1 MSQIRK
7 SNGTLEFLQHIKNK
21 AELPTIEE
29 IIYQEDTQITKIHP
43 KKICNWKHHDRNQF
57 EYGDLDALA
66 NDIKNNGQ
74 QQPIIVRPI
83 KHKKYNFEVIAGERR
98 WRAASAI
105 DIDLLAIV
113 KPFSDEEA
121 AICQIAENN
130 HREKISDYS
139 RGMNIYNL
147 MKKNIIT
154 QNELKDKIGL
164 SQSSISG
171 LLSFSQVPKE
181 IWEAVQDLS
190 NVSSRTASEIRVLCN
205 KGQEYIDALKGISDI
220 IREGKGRRT
229 IESEVNKIINNK
241 NVRKKAAHKNKK
253 VLNKNGEHVFTWT
266 LKNSVAIGLKFT
278 SSIKGEKRKTIE
290 KKIMQILD
298 S

>member
-29 IIYQEDTQITKIHP
+29 IIYQEDTQITKIRP
-43 KKICNWKHHDRNQF
+43 KEICNWKHHDRNQF

-98 WRAASAI
+98 WRAASTI

-113 KPFSDEEA
+113 KPLSDEEA

-190 NVSSRTASEIRVLCN
+190 KVSSRTASEIRVLCN

-229 IESEVNKIINNK
+229 IEAEVNKTINNK
-241 NVRKKAAHKNKK
+241 SVRKKIAHKNKK

-266 LKNSVAIGLKFT
+266 LKNSAAIGLKFT
-278 SSIKGEKRKTIE
+278 SSVKGEKRKIIE